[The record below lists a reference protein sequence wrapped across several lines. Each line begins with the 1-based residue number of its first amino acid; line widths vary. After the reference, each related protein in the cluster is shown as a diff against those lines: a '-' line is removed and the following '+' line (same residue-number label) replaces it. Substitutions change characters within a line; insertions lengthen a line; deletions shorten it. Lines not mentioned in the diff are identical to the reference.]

1 MMNRWLRKTRLALL
15 SLAALALIGC
25 GGSGGG
31 TGSGGFLGGNDGN
44 QIDAVISMEVTNTLG
59 EADNQLSAANPL
71 TVTVALTRGNGDP
84 IPDVVVDLAT
94 SVGSISP
101 DNGSALTNENGEATF
116 GLAFDG
122 TEGAGTLTASY
133 TENEQ
138 TVEVE
143 LGIQAVIADTAS
155 VYLLELTTTDSD
167 GNLTKRFSSFSPL
180 TITVA
185 LYGVEGDVLT
195 PLVDELVALESSIGI
210 LDPSNGSS
218 LTDENGQ
225 AQFTLTADNE
235 VGAGVI
241 TASFTNDTDDI
252 FSRSQNIEVRLD
264 QGENAPF
271 TFDLQLL
278 DSAGN
283 STSQLTP
290 EEPVTARASLTTTL
304 ENASVEARLITLS
317 STIANVSPANGSTL
331 TDENGIAEFLLEYGG
346 TSGAGT
352 VTASFATDNASL
364 IKTALL
370 EATSLALE
378 SDLSILI
385 LDSAGNASNVLTNES
400 PLTVR
405 VTITDRDG
413 NSIDIDDALIELS
426 SDIGKISPANGQALT
441 DDGVAEFTL
450 QFDGTVGAGV
460 VTAVYSTEQGTVE
473 QTANIEAQTDGESV
487 YVISMTRSSGSVTP
501 INPVTVTVNLRSG
514 EAGGPVVAGEVITL
528 TSTISDVSPSN
539 GAVITDVDGNATFIL
554 EYNGTDGAGA
564 VEASFTSA
572 EGNTFSNSINVT
584 ASRGAP
590 LYTINI
596 TAPQSG
602 ASFDETGV
610 DVTVNVQSTQA
621 TQRALIVSLTS
632 EVGIVSPQN
641 GKALTNSLGNA
652 NFRLTGDGGTG
663 AGLLTATFTD
673 QDGNEY
679 QDAIAVN
686 MGSSGVGGGGGEA
699 SKIVFVSATPT
710 TIALKGSGGGT
721 GISEQAAVVFK
732 VTDSTDIG
740 IGGQD
745 VSFSLSTDLGGI
757 DLQNTT
763 GTSDAQGNVTAIVNS
778 GTLPTPVR
786 VEATTVVPQL
796 GEIFALSPVLN
807 VSSGV
812 PVDSRFNIFYTA
824 PQDECGDLAG
834 ITCTQLLVTAFDRF
848 GNPAVDGTVVNFVSN
863 CGGVGSNE
871 GGISSGA
878 CVLGSAGFGRCE
890 VVWLAGDMNPND
902 YSQCADGSPVE
913 VLAYTLGEEN
923 FTDANGNAY
932 FDATAISP
940 VPPSPPSRGRES
952 SIENNGEP
960 YVDENGSDAYE
971 VGEFF
976 IDWNNNGGRDAVTT
990 SSDDLTAR
998 PGPYPKPGGSPVEDD
1013 DDLLPYNYIFY
1024 NGTACAERLD
1034 ENGDPVAGS
1043 PNLADDSDG
1052 NPIIADVDDCSPEL
1066 IYVWDTIDPT
1076 F

>member
-1 MMNRWLRKTRLALL
+1 MANNWLRMTRSALIFCLATI
-15 SLAALALIGC
+15 LAAC
-25 GGSGGG
+25 GGGGDG
-31 TGSGGFLGGNDGN
+31 VGSGGFLGGNSSGEL
-44 QIDAVISMEVTNTLG
+44 DAVISMEVTNTLG
-59 EADNQLSAANPL
+59 DADNELSAANPL
-71 TVTVALTRGNGDP
+71 TVTVTLTRRNGDP
-84 IPDVVVDLAT
+84 IPDAVVDLAT

-101 DNGSALTNENGEATF
+101 DNGSALTDADGVATF

-133 TENEQ
+133 AEDGQ

-143 LGIQAVIADTAS
+143 LGVQAVIVDTAS
-155 VYLLELTTTDSD
+155 VYLVELTTTDSD

-180 TITVA
+180 TITVT
-185 LYGVEGDVLT
+185 LYGVEGDTLT
-195 PLVDELVALESSIGI
+195 ALADELIELDSSVGI
-210 LDPSNGSS
+210 LNPSNGSS

-225 AQFTLTADNE
+225 AAFTLTADAE

-241 TASFTNDTDDI
+241 TATFTNETGDI
-252 FSRSQNIEVRLD
+252 FSRSQNVEIQLD
-264 QGENAPF
+264 QGENSPF
-271 TFDLQLL
+271 TFELELL

-283 STSQLTP
+283 PTTELTP
-290 EEPVTARASLTTTL
+290 EEPVTARVTLATTL
-304 ENASVEARLITLS
+304 ENASVESRLISLS
-317 STIANVSPANGSTL
+317 STIADVSPSNGSTL
-331 TDENGIAEFLLEYGG
+331 TDANGIAEFLLEYGG

-352 VTASFATDNASL
+352 VTASYATDSASL
-364 IKTALL
+364 IKTAVL
-370 EATSLALE
+370 EATSLAVDRE
-378 SDLSILI
+378 LSIRI
-385 LDSAGNASNVLTNES
+385 LDSEGNTSNILTNES

-413 NSIDIDDALIELS
+413 NSVDVDDAIIELS

-441 DDGVAEFTL
+441 NNGVAEFTL
-450 QFDGTVGAGV
+450 QFDGAVGAGV
-460 VTAVYSTEQGTVE
+460 ITATYSTEQGTVE
-473 QTANIEAQTDGESV
+473 QTATIEAQTDGESV
-487 YVISMTRSSGSVTP
+487 YVISMSRSSGSVTP

-539 GAVITDVDGNATFIL
+539 GAVITDAGGNATFIL

-590 LYTINI
+590 LYTIEI

-602 ASFDETGV
+602 ESFDETGI
-610 DVTVNVQSTQA
+610 DVTVNVQSTQS

-632 EVGIVSPQN
+632 EVGIVSPEN
-641 GKALTNSLGNA
+641 GKALTNSIGDA

-673 QDGNEY
+673 EDGNEY

-686 MGSSGVGGGGGEA
+686 MGSSGIGGGGGEA

-732 VTDSTDIG
+732 VTDSTDVG

-757 DLQNTT
+757 ALQNAT
-763 GTSDAQGNVTAIVNS
+763 GTSDAAGNVTAIVNS

-812 PVDSRFNIFYTA
+812 PVDSRFNIFYSA
-824 PQDECGDLAG
+824 EQGDCGDLAG
-834 ITCTQLLVTAFDRF
+834 ITCTQLLITAFDRF

-863 CGGVGSNE
+863 CGGVGSSE

-878 CVLGSAGFGRCE
+878 CVLGDGGFGRCE
-890 VVWLAGDMNPND
+890 VTWLAGDMNPND
-902 YSQCADGSPVE
+902 YRQCANGSPVE

-932 FDATAISP
+932 FDATAINP
-940 VPPSPPSRGRES
+940 VPPSPPSRQRES

-960 YVDENGSDAYE
+960 YVDEDGSGGYD

-976 IDWNNNGGRDAVTT
+976 VDWNNNGLRDAVTT
-990 SSDDLTAR
+990 SSDDQTAR

-1034 ENGDPVAGS
+1034 GNGDPVAGS

-1052 NPIIADVDDCSPEL
+1052 NPIVADLDDCSSEL